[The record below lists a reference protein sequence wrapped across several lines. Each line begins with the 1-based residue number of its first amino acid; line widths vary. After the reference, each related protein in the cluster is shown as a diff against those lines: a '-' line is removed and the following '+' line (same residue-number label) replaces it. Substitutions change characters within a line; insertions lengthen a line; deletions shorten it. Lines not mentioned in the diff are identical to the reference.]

1 MGHNKGGDGDTVF
14 QMDKI
19 SVEGVQTIRQ
29 CQAVG
34 GIAMI
39 KNNGNGGK
47 VVKGAHILRL
57 TQPGRRNCKLFL
69 TPVLFDHQEI
79 E

>member
-1 MGHNKGGDGDTVF
+1 M
-14 QMDKI
+14 
-19 SVEGVQTIRQ
+19 EGVQTIRQ
-29 CQAVG
+29 CHAVG